1 MATGDDS
8 CAFVADVG
16 GTSARFLCAP
26 ISRPLRDSIDPLVLR
41 CADYVSFGALLADA
55 LARLELRCEVS
66 VAVLA
71 AAGPVASGTIPMVN
85 VPWVVDEARCREFL
99 GAPRCVLVNDCEAI
113 AHLVA
118 TNLDAHLEPVGGGAA
133 VGGGTRVVVGP
144 GTGLG
149 VAAVTTAEPSGA
161 AHVISGEGG
170 NVGFAPGDVLES
182 DLAAA
187 LRRRSGRAFV
197 EQILSG
203 SGLQTLFGWIKSGA
217 LVEPGEGPSTESIVA
232 RARDGEVDARAAVDR
247 FLGCLG
253 AHAGDLALTFGARG
267 GVMLTGG
274 VCDALRWRLNDSPFR
289 DRFEAKGRHRS
300 FVSLIP
306 TSWIS
311 CSYPG
316 LRGAFAHAVAMTG
329 ASTST

>member
-1 MATGDDS
+1 MTTGNDA

-26 ISRPLRDSIDPLVLR
+26 ISRPLTEPLEPLVLR
-41 CADYVSFGALLADA
+41 CADYGSFDALLTDA
-55 LARLELRCEVS
+55 LEQLELRCEVS
-66 VAVLA
+66 AGVFAV
-71 AAGPVASGTIPMVN
+71 AGPVTGGTIPMVN
-85 VPWVVDEARCREFL
+85 VPWVVEQGRCAEAL
-99 GAPRCVLVNDCEAI
+99 GTPRCVLVNDFEAI

-118 TNLDAHLEPVGGGAA
+118 SALEGHLEAVGGGAA
-133 VGGGTRVVVGP
+133 VAGGTRVVLGP

-149 VAAVTTAEPSGA
+149 VAAVTYAASGGA

-170 NVGFAPGDVLES
+170 NVGFAPGDALES
-182 DLAAA
+182 DLAAT
-187 LRRRSGRAFV
+187 LRRRSGRVFL
-197 EQILSG
+197 EQVLSG
-203 SGLQTLFGWIKSGA
+203 SGFQTLYAWVRTGRLVGA
-217 LVEPGEGPSTESIVA
+217 GEGPSSAEIVA
-232 RARDGEVDARAAVDR
+232 RAREGEADARATVDR

-274 VCDALRWRLNDSPFR
+274 LCDALRWRLNDSPFR
-289 DRFEAKGRHRS
+289 ERFEAKGRHRS

-329 ASTST
+329 GSTST

>member
-1 MATGDDS
+1 MATVDDG

-26 ISRPLRDSIDPLVLR
+26 ISRPLGDTIDPLVLR
-41 CADYVSFGALLADA
+41 CADYESFDALLLDA
-55 LARLELRCEVS
+55 LARLELRCEMS
-66 VAVLA
+66 VGVLA
-71 AAGPVASGTIPMVN
+71 AAGPVTGGTIPMVN
-85 VPWVVDEARCREFL
+85 LPWVVDRGRCGDALRTS
-99 GAPRCVLVNDCEAI
+99 RCVLVNDFEAI

-118 TNLDAHLEPVGGGAA
+118 TDLNRHLESVGAGAA
-133 VGGGTRVVVGP
+133 VAGGTRVVLGP

-149 VAAVTTAEPSGA
+149 VAAVTYAASGGA

-170 NVGFAPGDVLES
+170 NVGFAPGDALES
-182 DLAAA
+182 DLVAA
-187 LRRRSGRAFV
+187 LRTRSGRVFV

-203 SGLQTLFGWIKSGA
+203 SGLSTLYEWVRTGRLVGA
-217 LVEPGEGPSTESIVA
+217 DEGPSSAEIVE
-232 RARDGEVDARAAVDR
+232 RARKGEVDARATVDR

-274 VCDALRWRLNDSPFR
+274 LCDALRWRLNDSPFR
-289 DRFEAKGRHRS
+289 ERFEAKGRHRS

-316 LRGAFAHAVAMTG
+316 LRGAFAHAVAMTAG
-329 ASTST
+329 TPTT